1 MHARNIATVHQWNIK
16 TALRCRR
23 FRLCLGNPK
32 GSAMVE
38 FALILPVLL
47 LVITG
52 VVTLGF
58 TLNQYM
64 ELTNATAVGAQ
75 LVGVSRGN
83 TSDPCAL
90 ATSTIQSAA
99 PYLTPASLQ
108 LSFTITPPLGSSS
121 MTPTSYPTTNSCTGG
136 APLMLQGASFQVVAT
151 YPCSLAVYGANL
163 IPTCNLHAQITEMIQ

>member
-1 MHARNIATVHQWNIK
+1 
-16 TALRCRR
+16 
-23 FRLCLGNPK
+23 
-32 GSAMVE
+32 MVE

-52 VVTLGF
+52 VLSFGF

-83 TSDPCAL
+83 TANPCAL
-90 ATSTIQSAA
+90 ATSAIQSAA
-99 PYLTPASLQ
+99 PYLTPASLK
-108 LSFTITPPLGSSS
+108 LSFTFTPPTGSSS
-121 MTPTSYPTTNSCTGG
+121 MTPTSYLTTNSCSGG

-151 YPCSLAVYGANL
+151 YPCNLAVYGANL